1 MVILINLNDARKKLN
16 ELEGSAEYNKG
27 VTDAFNALFD
37 LPTIEAEPTKHG
49 RWEQV
54 EVVHDRKDAKIQ
66 DWQQAKCSVCGK
78 WNTTPYMYYLKL
90 DDYCPNCGAK
100 MDLIG
105 EDKSHPFAESV
116 MMGERKE
123 DKDG

>member
-1 MVILINLNDARKKLN
+1 MSDLISRQAAIKAVHKSIFDFFDICDDN
-16 ELEGSAEYNKG
+16 EETPMTQKDELLLEINKAITTQIKAVVSAQ
-27 VTDAFNALFD
+27 
-37 LPTIEAEPTKHG
+37 PIEAEPIKHG

-78 WNTTPYMYYLKL
+78 WHTTPYMYYLKL

-100 MDLIG
+100 MD
-105 EDKSHPFAESV
+105 EVE
-116 MMGERKE
+116 E
-123 DKDG
+123 